1 VSEDSRFLAL
11 DLGDVRIGVALSDP
25 LALTAQPLET
35 IRRVGPRKDLH
46 RICEL
51 VRDKQAGC
59 VIVGLPL
66 LLSGEEGTKAVEAR
80 EFAEQLRRRLPGVQV
95 ELWDERLTTAEAE
108 RTMLTDNVSRKKR
121 RERMDA
127 LAAVLILQ
135 SYLDSRGA
143 GGGGAA
149 E

>member
-1 VSEDSRFLAL
+1 VSEGGRFLAL
-11 DLGDVRIGVALSDP
+11 DLGEVRIGVALSDP

-46 RICEL
+46 RISEL
-51 VRDKQAGC
+51 VRAKEAGC

-80 EFAEQLRRRLPGVQV
+80 EFAEQLRRRLPGVRV

-108 RTMLTDNVSRKKR
+108 RTMLAGNVRRKKR

-135 SYLDSRGA
+135 GYLDSRGA